1 MKEGDIMKW
10 FRPEDLK
17 DVNILR
23 TAYKKL
29 LIKYHPDNNAK
40 DTTGIMQEINAE
52 YDLLFQKLKDTY
64 EHSESY
70 EKQTDRQKQAY
81 DWEKDKQLRAVIVA
95 LSKFAGLE
103 IELCGTWVYVRG
115 ETYPYRKE
123 LKDLGLR
130 FNSHKRCWIIHFDDY
145 YKYHKKPV
153 GMSYIRSKYGSVII
167 QTDTR
172 EERRLEK
179 CP

>member
-1 MKEGDIMKW
+1 MKW

-95 LSKFAGLE
+95 LSKFAGLD

-123 LKDLGLR
+123 LKALGLR
-130 FNSHKRCWIIHFDDY
+130 FNPHKGCWIIHYDDY

-153 GMSYIRSKYGSVII
+153 SMSHIRDKYGSVII

-172 EERRLEK
+172 EETRLEK

>member
-1 MKEGDIMKW
+1 MKW

-17 DVNILR
+17 DVNMLR

-40 DTTGIMQEINAE
+40 DTTGIMQEINVE

-95 LSKFAGLE
+95 LSKLQ
-103 IELCGTWVYVRG
+103 V
-115 ETYPYRKE
+115 
-123 LKDLGLR
+123 LR
-130 FNSHKRCWIIHFDDY
+130 
-145 YKYHKKPV
+145 
-153 GMSYIRSKYGSVII
+153 
-167 QTDTR
+167 
-172 EERRLEK
+172 
-179 CP
+179 

>member
-1 MKEGDIMKW
+1 MKW
-10 FRPEDLK
+10 FNQEDLK
-17 DVNILR
+17 DVNTLR
-23 TAYKKL
+23 AAYKRL
-29 LIKYHPDNNAK
+29 LIKYHPDNNK
-40 DTTGIMQEINAE
+40 NDTTDMMQEINAE
-52 YDLLFQKLKDTY
+52 YDKLFEQIKYAY
-64 EHSESY
+64 ENSEAY
-70 EKQTDRQKQAY
+70 TNQTDRQKQAY
-81 DWEKDKQLRAVIVA
+81 DWEKDKQLRAFIAA

-123 LKDLGLR
+123 LKALGLR

>member
-1 MKEGDIMKW
+1 MKW
-10 FRPEDLK
+10 FNQEDLK
-17 DVNILR
+17 DVNTLR
-23 TAYKKL
+23 ASYKRL
-29 LIKYHPDNNAK
+29 LIKYHPDNNTQ
-40 DTTGIMQEINAE
+40 DTTGMMQEINAE

-64 EHSESY
+64 EHSEDY

-81 DWEKDKQLRAVIVA
+81 DWEKDKQLRAIIAA

-123 LKDLGLR
+123 LKVLGMNYNR
-130 FNSHKRCWIIHFDDY
+130 QKKCWIIHFDDY
-145 YKYHKKPV
+145 YKYHKKSV
-153 GMSYIRSKYGSVII
+153 SMSHIRDKYGSVII
-167 QTDTR
+167 QTDAR

-179 CP
+179 C

>member
-1 MKEGDIMKW
+1 MKW
-10 FRPEDLK
+10 FNQQDLK
-17 DVNILR
+17 DVNTLR
-23 TAYKKL
+23 AAYKRL
-29 LIKYHPDNNAK
+29 LIKYHPDNNTQ
-40 DTTGIMQEINAE
+40 DTTGMMQEINAE

-64 EHSESY
+64 EHSEDY

-81 DWEKDKQLRAVIVA
+81 DWEKDKQLRAIIAA

-123 LKDLGLR
+123 LKVLGMNYNR
-130 FNSHKRCWIIHFDDY
+130 QKKCWIIHFDDY
-145 YKYHKKPV
+145 YKYHKKSV
-153 GMSYIRSKYGSVII
+153 SMSHIRDKYGSVII
-167 QTDTR
+167 QTDAR

-179 CP
+179 C

>member
-1 MKEGDIMKW
+1 MKW
-10 FRPEDLK
+10 FNQEDLK
-17 DVNILR
+17 NVNTLR
-23 TAYKKL
+23 AAYKRL
-29 LIKYHPDNNAK
+29 LIKYHPDNNTQ
-40 DTTGIMQEINAE
+40 DTTGMMQEINAE

-64 EHSESY
+64 EHSEDY

-81 DWEKDKQLRAVIVA
+81 DWEKDKQLRAIIVA

-123 LKDLGLR
+123 LKVLGMNYNR
-130 FNSHKRCWIIHFDDY
+130 QKKCWIIHFDDY
-145 YKYHKKPV
+145 YKYHKKSV
-153 GMSYIRSKYGSVII
+153 TMSHIRDKYGSVII
-167 QTDTR
+167 QTDAR

-179 CP
+179 C

>member
-1 MKEGDIMKW
+1 MKREK
-10 FRPEDLK
+10 
-17 DVNILR
+17 
-23 TAYKKL
+23 
-29 LIKYHPDNNAK
+29 
-40 DTTGIMQEINAE
+40 
-52 YDLLFQKLKDTY
+52 
-64 EHSESY
+64 HSESY

-172 EERRLEK
+172 EERRLEQ

>member
-1 MKEGDIMKW
+1 MTGHGNRMA
-10 FRPEDLK
+10 L
-17 DVNILR
+17 
-23 TAYKKL
+23 
-29 LIKYHPDNNAK
+29 
-40 DTTGIMQEINAE
+40 TTQTISH
-52 YDLLFQKLKDTY
+52 DLLFQKLKDTY

-172 EERRLEK
+172 EETRLEK